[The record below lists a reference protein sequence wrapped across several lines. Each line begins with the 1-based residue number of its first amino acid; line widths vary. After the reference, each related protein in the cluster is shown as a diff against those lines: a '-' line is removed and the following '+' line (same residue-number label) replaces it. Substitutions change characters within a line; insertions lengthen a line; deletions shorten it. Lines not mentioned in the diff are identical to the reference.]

1 MDKNVKSKFNK
12 LSIGL
17 VSGILIPII
26 SILIFYFVNKYR
38 FGSFERFVRHFVVYH
53 LTSHLVSLSV
63 IPNMAVFY
71 LFIKKNF
78 LYSAKGVVL
87 ATLIYGVV
95 IVILRFFV

>member
-1 MDKNVKSKFNK
+1 MDKNVKSKLNK

-26 SILIFYFVNKYR
+26 SILIFYFVNRYR
-38 FGSFERFVRHFVVYH
+38 FGSFERFVRHFVVFH

-63 IPNMAVFY
+63 IPNMAIFY

-78 LYSAKGVVL
+78 LYSARGVVL

-95 IVILRFFV
+95 IIILRFFV